1 MRGISSLSG
10 NTQPLYVIDGVVSY
24 STAAI
29 DPNNI
34 QDITVLKDASAAG
47 IYGAAGASNG
57 VVLITTKKGR
67 SGEFK
72 ASFNA
77 YTGTSSLINKIPLL
91 NQNDLAEYIQELN
104 GIEIP
109 SSVLSSTNNDW
120 QDLIYRDAPMTGINA
135 SVSGGSENGSFYV
148 GLGYLSQDGIVAVSY
163 THLTLPTKA

>member
-34 QDITVLKDASAAG
+34 EDITVLKDASAAG

-67 SGEFK
+67 SGDFK
-72 ASFNA
+72 VSLNS
-77 YTGTSSLINKIPLL
+77 YTGSSSLISKIPLL
-91 NQNDLAEYIQELN
+91 NQNDLADYILELN
-104 GIEIP
+104 GNQIP
-109 SSVLSSTNNDW
+109 ANVLQLN
-120 QDLIYRDAPMTGINA
+120 
-135 SVSGGSENGSFYV
+135 
-148 GLGYLSQDGIVAVSY
+148 
-163 THLTLPTKA
+163 K